1 MNEDAAFACWA
12 DTSSP
17 ESCMG
22 GRWGAGEGRGRETRR
37 SKKKYGVPAEEPET
51 EIMEPKNGLIW
62 S

>member
-17 ESCMG
+17 ESSMA
-22 GRWGAGEGRGRETRR
+22 GRWGRGRERTGDEAKQ
-37 SKKKYGVPAEEPET
+37 KKNVVAAEEPET

-62 S
+62 N